1 MLKIAKVFFTLRLQ
15 FIHNYSKTV
24 FANVINKCMVA
35 QKNVMVAQK
44 NK

>member
-1 MLKIAKVFFTLRLQ
+1 MLKIAKVQ
-15 FIHNYSKTV
+15 FVHSNSKTA